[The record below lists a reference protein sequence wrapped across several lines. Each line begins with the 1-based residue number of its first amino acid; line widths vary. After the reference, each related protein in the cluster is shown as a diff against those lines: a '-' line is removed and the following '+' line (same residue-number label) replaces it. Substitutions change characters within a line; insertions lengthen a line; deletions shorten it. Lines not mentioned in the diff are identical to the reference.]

1 VTEVAGERRL
11 GLFSATAL
19 VVASMVGTGV
29 FTTSGLLLADLGRPG
44 PVLLAWLLGGVLATC
59 GALSYGALARRL
71 PESGGEYLFLS
82 RTLHPAAGNI
92 AGWISLL
99 VGFSAPLAAAAY
111 GFGEYLK
118 HWFPA
123 SAPQWPATWLLC
135 GFALIHGWD
144 ARKGAWLQN
153 FTVVLKIALMVAFI
167 GFALPR
173 LPQQPPVAAAP
184 GGAGSFALALVWVSF
199 SYSGWNAA
207 VYVAGEVRDPRRN
220 LPLALLLGTGLV
232 TLLYLALNAT
242 LLAAAAPAEL
252 AGKIEVARLAALA
265 LGGPAWAD
273 AVSVLVALALATTV
287 SAMMMAGPRVYAQMA
302 RDGCLPAWLAGGAGA
317 PAAAVALQWGVSLL
331 LLWTAAFDSLLTYI
345 GFTLSLSSAATVI
358 GLIRLKRREGGDF
371 AVPGWPWVPGL
382 FLLGVIWMALAM
394 VLRQPVESLWGL
406 ASCGIGWV
414 SWRWSRWR
422 RNGRWER
429 SKGG

>member
-1 VTEVAGERRL
+1 MTVVAERRL

-29 FTTSGLLLADLGRPG
+29 FTTSGLLLADLGGPG
-44 PVLLAWLLGGVLATC
+44 PVLLTWLLGGVLASC
-59 GALSYGALARRL
+59 GALSYAALARRL

-118 HWFPA
+118 HWVPEIG
-123 SAPQWPATWLLC
+123 SRWLATGLLC
-135 GFALIHGWD
+135 GIALVHGID
-144 ARKGAWLQN
+144 AQRGAWLQN
-153 FTVVLKIALMVAFI
+153 LAVVLKLALILAFI

-173 LPQQPPVAAAP
+173 LPGSGQVE
-184 GGAGSFALALVWVSF
+184 GASDGDGSLALALVWVSF

-232 TLLYLALNAT
+232 TVLYLAMNAT
-242 LLAAAAPAEL
+242 LLAAAPAAEL
-252 AGKIEVARLAALA
+252 AGRIEIARAAAQA
-265 LGGPAWAD
+265 LGGPDWAD
-273 AVSVLVALALATTV
+273 RVSVLVAFALATTV

-302 RDGCLPAWLAGGAGA
+302 RDGYLPAGLAGGGKA
-317 PAAAVALQWGVSLL
+317 PSVAVALQWGLSLL

-358 GLIRLKRREGGDF
+358 GLIRLKRREGEAF
-371 AVPGWPWVPGL
+371 AVPGWPWVPGVY
-382 FLLGVIWMALAM
+382 LLGVGWLALATI
-394 VLRQPVESLWGL
+394 LRQPVESLWGL
-406 ASCGIGWV
+406 ASFGIGWV
-414 SWRWSRWR
+414 SWWWCHR
-422 RNGRWER
+422 RIRATP
-429 SKGG
+429 